1 MDLSSCGVPLVQARL
16 LCASKISAKRCWC
29 TLPSYMVAIV
39 RVVVT
44 VSECRV
50 QDAPTRLGRR
60 CGPNPNEA
68 EPLQADRRLG
78 VQKEL
83 KFKEAESKR
92 RKRMTKELG
101 GENAIRE
108 QWLIMFSRIEQL
120 HSNVESLQGHSQA
133 ALEWATELLG
143 QLTQSIAKKWLGS
156 LVPRRSR
163 EQARAEAMLWAL

>member
-1 MDLSSCGVPLVQARL
+1 
-16 LCASKISAKRCWC
+16 
-29 TLPSYMVAIV
+29 MVAIV
-39 RVVVT
+39 RVAVT

-68 EPLQADRRLG
+68 ETLQADRRLG

-143 QLTQSIAKKWLGS
+143 QLTHSTAKKWLGS

>member
-1 MDLSSCGVPLVQARL
+1 MRCST
-16 LCASKISAKRCWC
+16 CASAATVRFENQCEAVLVHVTIVHGCNCEGCRHGLRMPSSRRSNATGTPLWTKSERSRDTPGRQEARC
-29 TLPSYMVAIV
+29 
-39 RVVVT
+39 
-44 VSECRV
+44 
-50 QDAPTRLGRR
+50 
-60 CGPNPNEA
+60 
-68 EPLQADRRLG
+68 LQE
-78 VQKEL
+78 EL